1 MQQADFV
8 ADFDSASA
16 MLRAT
21 AAGLKREDFAT
32 LGVESPL
39 EAVAG
44 LVNRLPDTLKEQ
56 VYIWSGAAE
65 AVEPDALGDLDEQAI
80 ARSFVAEYPER
91 TYPAVLV
98 GSSNGAAVH
107 LATAIDAPWLPQTW
121 FVPVRRSGVH
131 PDEPLDD
138 LEWSR
143 EPAARLLAAN
153 PDLQLHHMHDPN
165 QDRLM
170 VQRLTYFRVKRRTLG
185 ETYERFLLDHL
196 DPGGTIVLVDNTIR
210 WPVIRVGERHV
221 FQPGATGGIEPEEY
235 LEGSERVREYLERY
249 GSEHRRWDFGE
260 PNDESPEAEW
270 GFEPVLGDDVM
281 RFAERH
287 GFGVA
292 RLAFPEPEDLSPAV
306 ADLHRWWYAE
316 RGLGPVRLL
325 AESFILMEPTW
336 ALRTGSAPYW
346 TKFATMASVE
356 KLERYLDRSG
366 PWEELMVMLFPHG
379 TEGAGFADTEHWRR
393 LMHRVGAGR
402 FLGVDEDAFPRDF
415 AGLRNYH
422 RALVEVGE
430 RFPLPDQPLTLDR
443 VRDFLAERRARLDDE
458 SSPVLVDAVPAA
470 ARSAEVG

>member
-1 MQQADFV
+1 MRQTDFV

-21 AAGLKREDFAT
+21 AAALKREDFPT

-39 EAVAG
+39 EHVAE
-44 LVNRLPDTLKEQ
+44 LVNRLPDALKEQ

-65 AVEPDALGDLDEQAI
+65 AVPPETLGQLDEQAI

-91 TYPAVLV
+91 TYPAALI

-107 LATAIDAPWLPQTW
+107 LAMALDAPWLPQTW
-121 FVPVRRSGVH
+121 FTPVRRDGVH

-138 LEWSR
+138 LAWSH

-170 VQRLTYFRVKRRTLG
+170 VRRLAYFRVKRRTLG
-185 ETYERFLLDHL
+185 AAYERFLLDHL
-196 DPGGTIVLVDNTIR
+196 APGGTIVLIENTIH
-210 WPVIRVGERHV
+210 WPVIRIGERHV

-235 LEGSERVREYLERY
+235 LEGSERVSDYLERY
-249 GSEHRRWDFGE
+249 GSPHRRWDFGE
-260 PNDESPEAEW
+260 PDDEAPEAEW
-270 GFEPVLGDDVM
+270 GFEPALRDDVI
-281 RFAERH
+281 RFAADQGFSVERLS
-287 GFGVA
+287 FS
-292 RLAFPEPEDLSPAV
+292 EPEDLSPAV
-306 ADLHRWWYAE
+306 ADLYAEWYAE
-316 RGLGPVRLL
+316 RGLRPVRLL

-336 ALRTGSAPYW
+336 ALRSGSAPYW
-346 TKFATMASVE
+346 AKFATTASVE

-393 LMHRVGAGR
+393 LMQRVGAGR
-402 FLGVDEDAFPRDF
+402 FLGVDEAAFPRDF
-415 AGLRNYH
+415 AGLLNYH

-430 RFPLPDQPLTLDR
+430 RFPLPDHPLTLDR
-443 VRDFLAERRARLDDE
+443 VRAFLAARRERLDDE
-458 SSPVLVDAVPAA
+458 SSPVLVAVPAPAGDA
-470 ARSAEVG
+470 A